1 MYSTKLYLVIIALL
15 AASALPSQVAAQH
28 TQYKLID
35 LGTFGGTQSYVALTD
50 NKTVYTRVLND
61 RGTVAGTAETSMAD
75 PNPFCFST
83 SNFFNI
89 ADCLIAHAF
98 EWHDGTKTDL
108 GVLPGNANSGFPVIS
123 ASGLIAGVSE
133 DPYTIDPVLGFP
145 EFHAV
150 LWKNGEITELGALT
164 EEGGHSSVADA
175 VNSRG
180 QVVGG
185 AFTGNPDPAS
195 MLGTGFQ
202 TRAFLWQN
210 GIMQDLGTLGGP
222 DAQALMINE
231 KGQVVGDSYTSN
243 SPNNGCGGELT
254 LTFGAFIWENGKMTD
269 LGNFGGTCTFAFA
282 LNNRGQVTG
291 LSGLSGDQAQH
302 AFLWERNTMK
312 DLGTFGGSFSAGNA
326 LNDAGEVAGY
336 ATLPGDQAVHAAV
349 WNEAGI
355 TDVGELPGDAN
366 SFGFGI
372 NEGGQVLG
380 VSIDSQ
386 FTNFRAFVGQKGRP
400 MLDLEPLAA
409 RSGLQFGLGIFAKS
423 GTANINNRGEI
434 AGNAID
440 ANGNWHAVLLVP
452 CDQADTDCQD
462 VRATGIEVNP
472 ANTPQN
478 MAIANEAHH
487 TLTSGGIPA
496 MMRARMA
503 HSRRNLFR

>member
-1 MYSTKLYLVIIALL
+1 MKSRLMCVTAMILFVLGTPTQL
-15 AASALPSQVAAQH
+15 AAQQIR
-28 TQYKLID
+28 YKLID
-35 LGTFGGTQSYVALTD
+35 LGTFGGTQSYVALLD
-50 NKTVYTRVLND
+50 NKTAYTRILND

-75 PNPFCFST
+75 PNPFCFSN

-89 ADCLIAHAF
+89 NDCLVAHAF

-108 GVLPGNANSGFPVIS
+108 GVLPGNASSGFTVIS
-123 ASGLIAGVSE
+123 ANGLIAGVSE
-133 DPYTIDPVLGFP
+133 DPFTIDPDLGFP

-164 EEGGHSSVADA
+164 EEGGFSSTADA
-175 VNSRG
+175 VNSSG
-180 QVVGG
+180 QVVGN
-185 AFTGNPDPAS
+185 AFNANPDPNS
-195 MLGTGFQ
+195 GLGVSF
-202 TRAFLWQN
+202 RAFLWQN

-231 KGQVVGDSYTSN
+231 KGQVVGDSYTSDL
-243 SPNNGCGGELT
+243 PNNNCAGELT
-254 LTFGAFIWENGKMTD
+254 LTLGAFIWENGKMTD

-291 LSGLSGDQAQH
+291 ASDLSGDQTQH
-302 AFLWERNTMK
+302 AFLWGRGAMK
-312 DLGTFGGSFSAGNA
+312 DLGTFGGNFSAGNA
-326 LNDAGEVAGY
+326 LNEAGDVVGS
-336 ATLPGDQAVHAAV
+336 ATSPGDQFVHAAV
-349 WNEAGI
+349 WSEAGI

-366 SFGFGI
+366 SFGFDI

-380 VSIDSQ
+380 VSTDSQ
-386 FTNFRAFVGQKGRP
+386 FTNFRAFVWQKGRP

-409 RSGLQFGLGIFAKS
+409 RSGLQLGPRKLTKS
-423 GTANINNRGEI
+423 GAVNINNPGEI
-434 AGNAID
+434 GGNAFGS
-440 ANGNWHAVLLVP
+440 NRNLHALRGVP